1 MDIAIF
7 YIDPNKHSAKL
18 TQATA
23 RDLNL
28 IAADNFDVL
37 PPRQAWQLLYILLV
51 VVLTKKRWSV

>member
-23 RDLNL
+23 RFKP
-28 IAADNFDVL
+28 IAADNFG
-37 PPRQAWQLLYILLV
+37 RAAAK
-51 VVLTKKRWSV
+51 TSV